1 VSGIERS
8 HHELGG
14 DKVYRSGRGRSHR
27 FIHGA
32 ICDYRVWESQ
42 REAVA
47 TFAQYVAANL
57 HYHGTEP
64 WPEIEP
70 AVHNRELIVVN
81 HTIVG
86 ETRQER
92 FYVLARGHLRE

>member
-1 VSGIERS
+1 MSGIERS
-8 HHELGG
+8 HHELVGTRYIAQG
-14 DKVYRSGRGRSHR
+14 EGVPIV

-57 HYHGTEP
+57 HYRGTEP
-64 WPEIEP
+64 WPEIEK

-86 ETRQER
+86 EPRQER